1 MMCQRTIIPEHVRD
15 FSVKRLCKLLL
26 ELIKALATETLMNEK
41 ANKANI
47 ECLRVTYVTSRDTA
61 EHCRAVKKCGLT
73 KVVVEI

>member
-1 MMCQRTIIPEHVRD
+1 VSNITAIRKRKSNFNLCRVVCMMCERTIIPEHVRD

-47 ECLRVTYVTSRDTA
+47 ECLRVTYVT
-61 EHCRAVKKCGLT
+61 
-73 KVVVEI
+73 

>member
-26 ELIKALATETLMNEK
+26 ELIKALATETLMNDK

-47 ECLRVTYVTSRDTA
+47 ERLRVTYVTSRDTA
-61 EHCRAVKKCGLT
+61 EHCRAMMNHRQKRQS
-73 KVVVEI
+73 